1 MNKKQKNR
9 KIQKQTKRNRMIN
22 RRYSS
27 TVKTLL
33 KLFLK
38 KIKEISLETNSK
50 ESESFSENL
59 FNIRNNLYKIIDKA
73 VKKGV
78 LHKNNAA
85 HKKAKVHKTY
95 KKLNQIL
102 KV

>member
-9 KIQKQTKRNRMIN
+9 KIVSQNIRNRMVN

-27 TVKTLL
+27 TIKTLS

-38 KIKEISLETNSK
+38 QIKDILLKPKNEETIPKVNETLGIK
-50 ESESFSENL
+50 NK
-59 FNIRNNLYKIIDKA
+59 LYSIIDKA

-78 LHKNNAA
+78 IHKNNGSR
-85 HKKAKVHKTY
+85 KKSKINKASIKIQY
-95 KKLNQIL
+95 
-102 KV
+102 

>member
-9 KIQKQTKRNRMIN
+9 KIVNQNNRNRMIN

-27 TVKTLL
+27 SIKTLL

-38 KIKEISLETNSK
+38 KIKELSLETKTEEITIKLNSV
-50 ESESFSENL
+50 SIL
-59 FNIRNNLYKIIDKA
+59 RNNLYSIIDKA

-78 LHKNNAA
+78 IHKNNAA
-85 HKKAKVHKTY
+85 RKKSKINKTY
-95 KKLNQIL
+95 I
-102 KV
+102 KVNS